1 MFGVNK
7 PLPPWWV
14 SPLLLPITRLS
25 HYNNLLKSIFKLCGR
40 GHHHCT
46 MDWLTLLNPLYL
58 SLRHFL
64 ESRSIN
70 IAINISQ
77 YKHTKSLFIK
87 TNYPINY
94 WSWSFSNN
102 DNGTEVLEYFEWK
115 MKVLHPNIHISPPTA
130 PPFCE
135 FCEDGIHNEK

>member
-1 MFGVNK
+1 MWEGSL
-7 PLPPWWV
+7 PLPLHHGLSDV
-14 SPLLLPITRLS
+14 SDTSQPTV
-25 HYNNLLKSIFKLCGR
+25 
-40 GHHHCT
+40 
-46 MDWLTLLNPLYL
+46 

-102 DNGTEVLEYFEWK
+102 DNGTKVLEYFVWK